1 MVSSGRCEF
10 GSELA
15 GCWLLIVVEFD
26 AGLMLVGDELL
37 VVAEAAAAR
46 RRRALDHDACR
57 RRTAVHV
64 VVVVVVVVVTR
75 ATAGL
80 GPSDR
85 RPAATD

>member
-57 RRTAVHV
+57 RRTAVV